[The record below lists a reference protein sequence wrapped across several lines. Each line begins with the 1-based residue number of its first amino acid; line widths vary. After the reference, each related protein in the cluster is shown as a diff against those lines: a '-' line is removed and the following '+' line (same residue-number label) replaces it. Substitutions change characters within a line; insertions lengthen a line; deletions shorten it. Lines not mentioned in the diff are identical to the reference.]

1 MARFTG
7 PIHIRVEGDASSLE
21 REIRRAHDGIAALRL
36 EEILATQANILDD
49 IELGLCS
56 VQCAGA
62 IRSEGA
68 CYCSCRGDNHGKL
81 WAAP

>member
-1 MARFTG
+1 MAG
-7 PIHIRVEGDASSLE
+7 PIRLDLGPGGQALQEELAATPDSP
-21 REIRRAHDGIAALRL
+21 ALRL

-62 IRSEGA
+62 IQSEGA
-68 CYCSCRGDNHGKL
+68 CRCACRGDNHGKL
-81 WAAP
+81 WAAQ

>member
-1 MARFTG
+1 MARPG
-7 PIHIRVEGDASSLE
+7 SIRIQVGADTAGLAEATATVQAGM
-21 REIRRAHDGIAALRL
+21 AALRL

-62 IRSEGA
+62 IHAEGA
-68 CYCSCRGDNHGKL
+68 CRCTCRGDNHGKL
-81 WAAP
+81 WAAR

>member
-1 MARFTG
+1 MARSAG
-7 PIHIRVEGDASSLE
+7 PIRLDLGPGGRAL
-21 REIRRAHDGIAALRL
+21 REELAAGPGAAALRL

-49 IELGLCS
+49 IELGVCS

-68 CYCSCRGDNHGKL
+68 CHCSCRGDNHGKL
-81 WAAP
+81 WAAR